1 MAQNHFRDKGMR
13 LPAAAGMGG
22 EGVIEVM
29 FVMVEGRVVKGWWE
43 EG

>member
-1 MAQNHFRDKGMR
+1 LAQNHFRDKGVR

-29 FVMVEGRVVKGWWE
+29 LVMVEGR
-43 EG
+43 

>member
-1 MAQNHFRDKGMR
+1 MR

-29 FVMVEGRVVKGWWE
+29 FVMVEGRVVKG
-43 EG
+43 